1 MIMMILSFSMKGI
14 DFEFQILHVS
24 IEYPLIEFEFE
35 DVQAL
40 HHFESIIKDFNDHAE
55 NKQIET
61 DYDNAK
67 TIKFPLEFM
76 DGLDLEIEE

>member
-1 MIMMILSFSMKGI
+1 MILNFSMKGI

-24 IEYPLIEFEFE
+24 IEYPMIEFEFE

-40 HHFESIIKDFNDHAE
+40 HHLESIIKDFNDPAG

-61 DYDNAK
+61 NYDHEK
-67 TIKFPLEFM
+67 SIKFPLEFV